1 MREAIL
7 EVLILEEKI
16 AIIDMGS
23 NSVRMIIMKIF
34 DNGSYKM
41 IDQAKEMV
49 RLSEGMAEDN
59 MLQPAAVKRTVVAL
73 KLFRKFIEYYDV
85 GKTIAVAT
93 AGVRNAVNGDEFIR
107 KVIDETGFEFDVIPG
122 EMEAYYDYLG
132 VINTIAVD
140 NCVILDIGGGS
151 TEIIHVEKR
160 RVKNSVSIPFGAVN
174 MTEKFLGKGE
184 TDKEKLEKLEIFIR
198 EKLKGLGWLDEIAEL
213 PVVGLGGSIRT
224 VAKIN
229 KREKGYF
236 IEGLHNYIMELSEV
250 REVYKNVTEAKNSER
265 KEMPGLQKDRADIIA
280 AGLVPLKV
288 LMEYINSKMLVVS
301 GNGLREGVFYKL
313 YLERLGFKDEL
324 VTNVLQH
331 SIFNTLKKY
340 DVGIPH
346 SYHIRKLS
354 LEMYDQ
360 LQEMHGLNRN
370 NRKLLEVG
378 ALLHDIGLYLDYYNH
393 HSHGFYLALN
403 SGING
408 ISNKELVMC
417 AFIIGMHRSESLKK
431 DWNDYKL
438 YMSKSDYEAV
448 KKLSLF
454 VRAAEELDRNE
465 YGSVEAMHCSLEEDK
480 VKINLVSKKATEP
493 GNTFSL
499 KCEKDFKKIFG
510 RNLEIFY

>member
-1 MREAIL
+1 L
-7 EVLILEEKI
+7 EVLIVEEKI

-59 MLQPAAVKRTVVAL
+59 MLQPSAVDRTVVAL
-73 KLFRKFIEYYDV
+73 KLFRKLIEYYNV
-85 GKTIAVAT
+85 EKTIAIAT
-93 AGVRNAVNGDEFIR
+93 AGVRNAINGDEFIR

-132 VINTIAVD
+132 VINTIAID

-151 TEIIHVEKR
+151 TEIIHVENR

-184 TDKEKLEKLEIFIR
+184 TDKEKLDKLEMFIR
-198 EKLKGLGWLDEIAEL
+198 NKLKGLGWLDQIEGL

-250 REVYKNVTEAKNSER
+250 REVYRNVTDAKNSER

-280 AGLVPLKV
+280 GGLVPLKV
-288 LMEYINSKMLVVS
+288 LMEYTNSKMLVVS
-301 GNGLREGVFYKL
+301 GNGLREGVFFKQ
-313 YLERLGFKDEL
+313 YLEKLGFKDDL

-331 SIFNTLKKY
+331 SIFNTLNKY
-340 DVGIPH
+340 DASIQH

-360 LQEMHGLNRN
+360 LQEMHGLNSNHRM
-370 NRKLLEVG
+370 LLEVG

-408 ISNKELVMC
+408 INNKELVIC

-431 DWNDYKL
+431 DWNDYRL
-438 YMSKSDYEAV
+438 YMTRNDYEAV

-465 YGSVEAMHCSLEEDK
+465 YGSVEALHCSLEENK
-480 VKINLVSKKATEP
+480 VKMNLVSKKAPEQ
-493 GNTFSL
+493 GNILSL
-499 KCEKDFKKIFG
+499 KCEKDFRKIFG
-510 RNLEIFY
+510 KNLEVFY

>member
-1 MREAIL
+1 M
-7 EVLILEEKI
+7 EEKL
-16 AIIDMGS
+16 AIIDLGS
-23 NSVRMIIMKIF
+23 NSVRMIIMKIY

-59 MLQPAAVKRTVVAL
+59 ILKPVAVQRTVEAL
-73 KLFRKFIEYYDV
+73 KLFRRFIEYYDV
-85 GKTIAVAT
+85 ENTIAVAT
-93 AGVRNAVNGDEFIR
+93 AGVRNAANGEEFIA
-107 KVIDETGFEFDVIPG
+107 KVAAETGFKFDVIPG

-132 VINTIAVD
+132 VINTIDVD
-140 NCVILDIGGGS
+140 DCVILDIGGGS
-151 TEIIHVEKR
+151 TEIIRVEKR
-160 RVKNSVSIPFGAVN
+160 RVRNSVSIPFGAVN

-184 TDKEKLEKLEIFIR
+184 TEVGKLGNLEKIIR
-198 EKLKGLGWLDEIAEL
+198 DKLRGLGWLDDAAGL
-213 PVVGLGGSIRT
+213 PVIGLGGSVRT

-236 IEGLHNYIMELSEV
+236 IEGLHNYIMEPCEV
-250 REVYKNVTEAKNSER
+250 QEVYAKVTAATISER
-265 KEMPGLQKDRADIIA
+265 KEISGLQKDRADIISG
-280 AGLVPLKV
+280 GLVPLKV
-288 LMEYINSKMLVVS
+288 LMEYIDSPMLVVS
-301 GNGLREGVFYKL
+301 GNGLREGVFFKQ
-313 YLERLGFKDEL
+313 YLEKLGFKDEI

-340 DVGIPH
+340 DAGIQH

-360 LQEMHGLNRN
+360 LQELHGLGRKY
-370 NRKLLEVG
+370 RKLLEVG

-408 ISNKELVMC
+408 INNRELVIC

-431 DWNDYKL
+431 DWNEYKL
-438 YMSKSDYEAV
+438 YMDKSDYEAV

-454 VRAAEELDRNE
+454 VRIAEELDRNE
-465 YGSVEAMHCSLEEDK
+465 YGSVEAMHCSEKEDR
-480 VKINLVSKKATEP
+480 VKINLVSGKASEP
-493 GNTFSL
+493 GSVISL
-499 KCEKDFKKIFG
+499 KCGKDFRKVFG
-510 RNLEIFY
+510 RNLEVLY